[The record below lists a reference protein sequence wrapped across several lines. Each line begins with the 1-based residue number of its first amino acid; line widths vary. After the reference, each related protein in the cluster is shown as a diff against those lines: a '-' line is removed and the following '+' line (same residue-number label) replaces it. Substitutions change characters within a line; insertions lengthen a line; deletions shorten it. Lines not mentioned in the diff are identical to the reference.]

1 MENSEDFFEKLKAL
15 LDQKG
20 SLFLEDVNITVDQ
33 LKAHISPVL
42 QQAQMQAM
50 KKKLPDFKWVS
61 TQIPPLPPKSFH
73 PIEEIEFSRSNGRS
87 VKIGGDKTLPYLTF
101 LQDKHGKILKNPN
114 SPVVTFDV
122 FDMKI
127 KLPKVIKNAYRE
139 VLTDPAG
146 WAELAEK
153 YGADLI
159 TMHFVSTDPGVN
171 DTPVSK
177 ARQILEDVLERVK
190 CPVIIGGS
198 GNKKKDTELFEELG
212 AITQGER
219 LMLSSADKITI
230 DKVVPIAR
238 KYEHNVLLWA
248 QLDINDQSKLVEDAL
263 SMGIPRNQIV
273 LDPTCATLGYGLEY
287 SYSIYQQIRLA
298 GLKGDSNLNFPL
310 SAGTTNAWG
319 ARESHMKKINHVPN
333 HGGNRFLRGPIWEI
347 TTALAM
353 SLVGLNLAMMLHPL
367 SAQIF
372 KEMVNDLSTVTFQTP
387 DNYLD
392 WVSAKY

>member
-1 MENSEDFFEKLKAL
+1 MENSEDFFAKLKAL
-15 LDQKG
+15 LDQNG

-33 LKAHISPVL
+33 LKANISPIL
-42 QQAQMQAM
+42 QQAQIQSM
-50 KKKLPDFKWVS
+50 KKNLPDFEWLS
-61 TQIPPLPPKSFH
+61 TKIPSLPPKSFQ
-73 PIEEIEFSRSNGRS
+73 PIEEIEFRRSNGKV
-87 VKIGGDKTLPYLTF
+87 VKIGGDTTLPYLNF
-101 LQDKHGKILKNPN
+101 LHDTHGKALKNPN
-114 SPVVTFDV
+114 PPVVTFDV

-159 TMHFVSTDPGVN
+159 TMHFVSTDPGIK

-212 AITQGER
+212 AITHGER
-219 LMLSSADKITI
+219 LMLSSADKLTY
-230 DKVVPIAR
+230 DKVVPIAH
-238 KYEHNVLLWA
+238 KYGHNVLLWA

-263 SMGIPRNQIV
+263 SMGMPKNQIV

-298 GLKGDSNLNFPL
+298 GLKGDSNLRFPL
-310 SAGTTNAWG
+310 SGGVTNSYG
-319 ARESHMKKINHVPN
+319 ARESWMKKISHVPLF
-333 HGGNRFLRGPIWEI
+333 GGNRVLRGPIWEI

-372 KEMVNDLSTVTFQTP
+372 KEMVQDLSTTTFQDP
-387 DNYLD
+387 NNYLD
-392 WVSAKY
+392 WVSAKF